1 MAFDSPPLLMQAVTG
16 DPALSYTA
24 QTFRGAF
31 DALVPAAGVTYKG
44 DLLVAQRALGTNLS
58 VDVAA
63 GQCAFRGNVI
73 AYQGTYLPRNTAV
86 INAPIA
92 TADPTNP
99 RIDLI
104 VVQVLDKQADAG
116 TQYAVNVI
124 VVQGTAAQTPQVQ
137 ATPADSY
144 ALAQVAVAAGA
155 ASISNANI
163 TDLRTLN
170 TLGDVPLWEL
180 RGGNG
185 QAVPN
190 GADVGYSGF
199 SFSDLTGVGTNSVVG
214 QIVIKTPGRYV
225 CSFTHRITNGGT
237 GATMHGLYIG
247 QYRGGGSQIRRI
259 GSQYTSPANVP
270 SDGIAQTAAGTARC
284 NAGDV
289 LVALSYQNTGVTLN
303 LSDQY
308 NELGFTGA
316 RIGP

>member
-1 MAFDSPPLLMQAVTG
+1 MAFDSPPLLMQAVVG

-24 QTFRGAF
+24 QVFRGAF
-31 DALVPAAGVTYKG
+31 DALVPAAGVTFKN
-44 DLLVAQRALGTNLS
+44 DLLVAQRALGTNMS

-73 AYQGTYLPRNTAV
+73 AYQGTYLLRNTAV
-86 INAPIA
+86 INVQIA

-104 VVQVLDKQADAG
+104 VVQVLDKQVDSG
-116 TQYAVNVI
+116 TQYAANAISVT
-124 VVQGTAAQTPQVQ
+124 GTAAQTPGVPP
-137 ATPADSY
+137 TPPDTY
-144 ALAQVAVAAGA
+144 VLTQVAVGAGVL
-155 ASISNANI
+155 SISNANI

-185 QAVPN
+185 QSVPA
-190 GADVGYSGF
+190 GADIGYSGWT
-199 SFSDLTGVGTNSVVG
+199 FSDLTGIGTNSVVG

-225 CSFTHRITNGGT
+225 CSYTHRLSNGGS
-237 GATMHGLYIG
+237 ATATRGLYIG
-247 QYRGGGSQIRRI
+247 QYRGGSQIRRI
-259 GSQYTSPANVP
+259 GAQEQEPALAGGNGLV
-270 SDGIAQTAAGTARC
+270 QTAAGTARC
-284 NAGDV
+284 VAGDV
-289 LVALSYQNTGVTLN
+289 LAAISYQFSGATLN
-303 LSDQY
+303 LSDQF

>member
-16 DPALSYTA
+16 DPILSYTA
-24 QTFRGAF
+24 QSLRGAF
-31 DALVPAAGVTYKG
+31 DALVPAAGVTFKD
-44 DLLVAQRALGTNLS
+44 DLLVAQRALGTNMS
-58 VDVAA
+58 VDVPS
-63 GQCAFRGNVI
+63 GQGAVRGNVI
-73 AYQGTYLPRNTAV
+73 AQQGTYLVRNTAV
-86 INAPIA
+86 INVQIA

-116 TQYAVNVI
+116 TQYAANAI
-124 VVQGTAAQTPQVQ
+124 VVTGTAAQTPGVP

-155 ASISNANI
+155 TSISNANI

-185 QAVPN
+185 QGIPS
-190 GADVGYSGF
+190 GANTIYSGWT
-199 SFSDLTGVGTNSVVG
+199 FSDLTGVGTTATAG

-225 CSFTHRITNGGT
+225 CSYSARITLGGT
-237 GATMHGLYIG
+237 NTTEHGSFV
-247 QYRGGGSQIRRI
+247 SQIRN
-259 GSQYTSPANVP
+259 GSEIRRVGSFSQIPYAVP
-270 SDGIAQTAAGTARC
+270 SAGIVQTSAGTARC
-284 NAGDV
+284 NAGDI
-289 LVALSYQNTGVTLN
+289 LQAMSYQATGVTLN
-303 LSDQY
+303 LSDAY